1 MSENLKS
8 ETIHGVFWSFVE
20 RYSVQTIQLVL
31 NIVMARLLSPESFG
45 LIAMLSIFMSLSQ
58 VFIDGGFSSAL
69 IQNKNRT
76 EEDFCTVF
84 YINISISIL
93 IYLILFFSAPFI
105 ADFYHQ
111 PLLKAITR
119 IYSLNLIVNSL
130 VAVNKTKLTIALDFK
145 TQSKISLSSAIVSGG
160 IGIVCAIMGMGVW
173 ALVAQLMSATI
184 INMCLSFFFVK
195 WFPKAVFSKDSF
207 HRLFAFGSKL
217 LVAQIISS
225 IYNNIYN
232 LVIGKKFSSSELG
245 CFSNADKISNFAST
259 NIAGI
264 LTRVSFPLLSKIQD
278 DDERL
283 ISVYKKYIQMSAFIV
298 FPVILGICGAA
309 KPLILAL
316 LTEKWAG
323 AISILQVLS
332 FAYLFDCIISVNLNL
347 IYVKGRSDL
356 VLRLEIIKKAI
367 ALAILGVTM
376 SFFGILGI
384 CYGRVLY
391 ALIAFYLNT
400 YYTNKLLHYGF
411 FQQLKDILPYLLAA
425 LFISGEAFAL
435 SSVIDNNWIALCAS
449 MIVCPLTYIGI
460 SSLFKFYAFSEIKGI
475 IIGKLKKNA

>member
-20 RYSVQTIQLVL
+20 RYSVQTIQLIL

-69 IQNKNRT
+69 IQNKDRT
-76 EEDFCTVF
+76 EADFCTVF

-93 IYLILFFSAPFI
+93 IYLILFISAPFI

-145 TQSKISLSSAIVSGG
+145 TQSKISLSSAIISGCV
-160 IGIVCAIMGMGVW
+160 GIVCALMGLGVW
-173 ALVAQLMSATI
+173 ALVAQLMSATL

-195 WFPKAVFSKDSF
+195 WFPKAIFSKDSF

-217 LVAQIISS
+217 LIAQIISS

-232 LVIGKKFSSSELG
+232 LVIGKKFSSAELG

-264 LTRVSFPLLSKIQD
+264 LTQS
-278 DDERL
+278 L
-283 ISVYKKYIQMSAFIV
+283 I
-298 FPVILGICGAA
+298 PAA
-309 KPLILAL
+309 KQDP
-316 LTEKWAG
+316 
-323 AISILQVLS
+323 
-332 FAYLFDCIISVNLNL
+332 
-347 IYVKGRSDL
+347 R
-356 VLRLEIIKKAI
+356 
-367 ALAILGVTM
+367 
-376 SFFGILGI
+376 
-384 CYGRVLY
+384 
-391 ALIAFYLNT
+391 
-400 YYTNKLLHYGF
+400 
-411 FQQLKDILPYLLAA
+411 
-425 LFISGEAFAL
+425 
-435 SSVIDNNWIALCAS
+435 
-449 MIVCPLTYIGI
+449 
-460 SSLFKFYAFSEIKGI
+460 
-475 IIGKLKKNA
+475 